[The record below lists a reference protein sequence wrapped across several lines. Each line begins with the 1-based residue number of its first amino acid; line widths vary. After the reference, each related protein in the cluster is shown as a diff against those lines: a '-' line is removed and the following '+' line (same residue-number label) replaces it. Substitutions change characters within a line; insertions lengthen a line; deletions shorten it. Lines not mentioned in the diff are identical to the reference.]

1 MFVTSIDVRF
11 LKNTNTKYI
20 IYPNFN
26 NPEQIYN
33 PKEREREKNLPHRLL
48 LSYQN
53 DVCKREQ
60 KL

>member
-33 PKEREREKNLPHRLL
+33 PKEREREREKLTAPIVTI
-48 LSYQN
+48 LS
-53 DVCKREQ
+53 K
-60 KL
+60 